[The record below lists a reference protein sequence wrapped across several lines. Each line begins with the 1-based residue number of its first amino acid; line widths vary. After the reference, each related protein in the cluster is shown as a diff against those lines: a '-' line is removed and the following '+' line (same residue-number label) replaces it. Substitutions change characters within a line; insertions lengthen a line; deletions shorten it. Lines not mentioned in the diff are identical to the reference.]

1 MAQLTITLT
10 TGFKTI
16 YPHVEFHGDAVQLD
30 YRYAV
35 DINLDGSN

>member
-16 YPHVEFHGDAVQLD
+16 YPHVEFNGDAVQLN
-30 YRYAV
+30 YAV
-35 DINLDGSN
+35 EINLDGSN